1 MNGYKIID
9 FKGEYLSE
17 GHVPGIW
24 NAIKT
29 ATKPLV
35 FCNFLL
41 GDSDEIQKPF
51 FAGFGLYRSV
61 DAQTFGYD
69 FVLTSTA
76 NDGPLIFTITDKD
89 DIVIGA

>member
-9 FKGEYLSE
+9 FKGENLSQ

-24 NAIKT
+24 NAIST

-35 FCNFLL
+35 FCNFCI

-51 FAGFGLYRSV
+51 FAGFGKYRTV
-61 DAQTFGYD
+61 DANTFGYD
-69 FVLTSTA
+69 FVLTVTA
-76 NDGPLIFTITDKD
+76 DDPIIFTITNKD